1 MARGLEQQI
10 IDFINNTN
18 EAKGLREIFRD
29 AKKGLCRDNPLL
41 ICFRK
46 KENKDY
52 IDIYYKGRTT
62 IQVDIDKNGLSASV
76 SKKYTKDELKNNDIK
91 VVETSESANK
101 ISENDISIQTVDKM
115 AKISR
120 GQLEREVQQY
130 IIMKNNENE
139 NSDWYCVDMEYETNK
154 YGKFDIIAISK
165 KENCKGKH
173 ELAVIELKVGYGA
186 MGTSTEDMREWI
198 NSGSRLLEN
207 VSEWSKIN
215 GSGITGHFSKFIGFL
230 TDEPKVEEL
239 KNDVLKII
247 ETYYKTPLCDDNVK
261 KIYEAGKKKAIIF
274 DEPKIIFL
282 NYTNANSKSIS
293 TKSRIDSLKN
303 GFKRNVGVNQF
314 SIKKVWN
321 RDILEK
327 YNDRFLCVF
336 RDEEYGP
343 IFSDV
348 EISEAKNIFD
358 EEAYK

>member
-10 IDFINNTN
+10 IDFINNN
-18 EAKGLREIFRD
+18 DKAEGLRGIFRE
-29 AKKGLCRDNPLL
+29 AKKGLYRDNPLL

-46 KENKDY
+46 KDKKDN

-62 IQVDIDKNGLSASV
+62 INVNINKNGLNAHV
-76 SKKYTKDELKNNDIK
+76 SEEYTRDELKNSNVKI
-91 VVETSESANK
+91 VEKFKTVNR
-101 ISENDISIQTVDKM
+101 ISNEDISIQTVDKM

-120 GQLEREVQQY
+120 GKVEREVQQY
-130 IIMKNNENE
+130 IIMRNNENE

-154 YGKFDIIAISK
+154 YGKFDIIAVSK
-165 KENCKGKH
+165 EKNCNGKY
-173 ELAVIELKVGYGA
+173 ELAVIELKVGNGA
-186 MGTSTEDMREWI
+186 MGTSTKDMREWI

-247 ETYYKTPLCDDNVK
+247 ETYYKTSLCDVNVK
-261 KIYEAGKKKAIIF
+261 NLYEAGKETIIF

-282 NYTNANSKSIS
+282 NYTDAISKSVP
-293 TKSRIDSLKN
+293 TKSKIDSLKEV
-303 GFKRNVGVNQF
+303 FKNNVAKNKF

-321 RDILEK
+321 CNILEK
-327 YNDRFLCVF
+327 YKDRFLCIF